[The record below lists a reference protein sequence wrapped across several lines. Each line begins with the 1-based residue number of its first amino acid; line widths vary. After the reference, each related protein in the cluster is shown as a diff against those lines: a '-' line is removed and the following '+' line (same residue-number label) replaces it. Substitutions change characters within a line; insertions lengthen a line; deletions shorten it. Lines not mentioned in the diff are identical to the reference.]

1 MPVKVKFLKDH
12 GEYKQGQEAEFDI
25 SLADPLE
32 ENGIVVFVASEPEPV
47 EPAKPKAKP
56 HK

>member
-1 MPVKVKFLKDH
+1 MASISKAK
-12 GEYKQGQEAEFDI
+12 EAEFDI